1 MNHSVLSRLWNLE
14 EGTDSE
20 LRTTSDTIFIFR
32 LVLEIVC
39 RIKEVLDVLLP
50 ENRRLHRVKIFVLSS
65 VVVNHEAMFEN
76 GYLNLRSSNN
86 CSSLINTYR
95 IDIIKF

>member
-1 MNHSVLSRLWNLE
+1 MWNLK

-65 VVVNHEAMFEN
+65 VVVNHEAMLEN
-76 GYLNLRSSNN
+76 GYLNIRSSDNW
-86 CSSLINTYR
+86 SSLIDTFR
-95 IDIIKF
+95 IDIIVL

>member
-1 MNHSVLSRLWNLE
+1 MWNLE

-32 LVLEIVC
+32 LVQEIVC
-39 RIKEVLDVLLP
+39 RIKEVMDVLLP

-65 VVVNHEAMFEN
+65 VVVNHEAMLEN
-76 GYLNLRSSNN
+76 GYLNLRSSDNWT
-86 CSSLINTYR
+86 LIYKT
-95 IDIIKF
+95 